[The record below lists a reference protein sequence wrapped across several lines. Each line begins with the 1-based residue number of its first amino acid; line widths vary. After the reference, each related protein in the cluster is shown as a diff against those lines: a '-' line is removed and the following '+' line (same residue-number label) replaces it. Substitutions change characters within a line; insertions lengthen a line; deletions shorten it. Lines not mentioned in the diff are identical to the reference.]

1 MKTKTYTIRY
11 YIPRVGAD
19 GKKGTIA
26 TILDKVA
33 EMPEGI
39 GQVREAGSMVHQVR
53 IHDINAGKNEYRAA
67 FVRFRDELPLVGK
80 RSSSAE
86 TPPKLDADDEI
97 IEKNHFSL
105 FVDESGVEVI
115 AYQVSMEGSDV
126 AALARYFTFAG
137 GGAHAVSF
145 DEVLT
150 GDAFEQMQS
159 GTLKAV
165 EFEIA
170 KPRKKTYAPDA
181 NDTWTSEAM
190 KFMSNTGAT
199 RFTAK
204 ILTTSKQK
212 GLLASIKT
220 QIGLLLQSS
229 QTKKLKV
236 RLTDVDHPID
246 LFADRVFDKVTIE
259 LEQGRPNS
267 TQMFT
272 EIAAVKKAN
281 TGLEPYLAKGDEA
294 LD

>member
-19 GKKGTIA
+19 GKRGTVAA
-26 TILDKVA
+26 TLDKVA
-33 EMPEGI
+33 TMPEGV
-39 GQVREAGSMVHQVR
+39 GLVREAGSMVHQVR
-53 IHDINAGKNEYRAA
+53 IHNINAEKTEYRAA

-80 RSSSAE
+80 RSSSTE
-86 TPPKLDADDEI
+86 TPPKLDDDDEI
-97 IEKNHFSL
+97 IEKNHFTL

-137 GGAHAVSF
+137 GGEHNVSF

-150 GDAFEQMQS
+150 GDALEKMKK
-159 GTLKAV
+159 GILKAV

-170 KPRKKTYAPDA
+170 KPRKKTYAPDP

-190 KFMSNTGAT
+190 QFMSSTGAT
-199 RFTAK
+199 RFRAK
-204 ILTTSKQK
+204 IMTTSKQK
-212 GLLASIKT
+212 GLLANIKD
-220 QIGLLLQSS
+220 QIGLLLQST

-236 RLTDVDHPID
+236 KLSEVDHPID

-259 LEQGRPNS
+259 LHQGRPDS

-272 EIAAVKKAN
+272 EIATVKKAN
-281 TGLEPYLAKGDEA
+281 TGLEPYLVKGNEA